1 MPSNYRM
8 IILGGIIFICGAGFA
23 LLEIRWI
30 AWALLMVA
38 IACLVGFVMLTIA
51 RVQRTDE
58 TPEQAARRQEAT
70 EDKFDP
76 EP

>member
-8 IILGGIIFICGAGFA
+8 FILGGIVFVCGAGFA
-23 LLEIRWI
+23 FLEMRWI
-30 AWALLMVA
+30 AWALFMVA
-38 IACLVGFVMLTIA
+38 IACSVGFVMLTIA

-58 TPEQAARRQEAT
+58 TREEAAERGEAT